1 MMKSFYLTVLMAL
14 MAVLASAQPKEG
26 SVKRTDLRAVAT
38 KYQMPMR
45 RAMAKTPSLDDII
58 SEQPAGTLKQYL
70 RTGMAMIGD
79 DFDVYEFEQNGSVAK
94 VVFGDD
100 GKSVYFYMPLS
111 QITYPAWVKGTLSD
125 DGTTITVPAGQQVLY
140 DVTEPNPWTDD
151 PGGEIYSFRLHLLE
165 LTELDNGSYTY
176 NIAEGDPDI
185 VWTVDKETGALS
197 LSSTDLDGYMIMGIV
212 YDTPDDPEA
221 DGQWNGYADYATVYV
236 PFTDEP
242 LAVPDGLKTETYSM
256 TYTNESGNVQGKLV
270 DVAFDGDDIWITN
283 FSKDFPDVWIKGSI
297 VDGKVVF
304 SRQMLLIDEFSDVV
318 YFQAYKAN
326 EVVEE
331 WGSYFEYEASTDDIV
346 FNYDAATR
354 SFATDMNCNVN
365 ASAIRFSGMEMFGQ
379 PSFSPYTEVAAT
391 PADPIITYFDGYEG
405 DRGYICFADFTIP
418 TVDVDGNFID
428 PAKLSFCFYTSENE
442 VYHFVR
448 DNYIRT
454 EETDGWDFEPAWTDG
469 MTEIPYTIVDEGYDF
484 SKDRVYFR
492 FGEMSRLGLQSIYR
506 GAGVERR
513 SNIYFYDEGIYEP
526 TGIREMTTQT
536 RPSEVFDLQGRR
548 VAQPT
553 RGLYI
558 VDGRKMIKN

>member
-14 MAVLASAQPKEG
+14 FAVLASAQPKEG

-45 RAMAKTPSLDDII
+45 RAMAKTPSLNDII

-79 DFDVYEFEQNGSVAK
+79 DFDVYEFEQNGSIAK

-140 DVTEPNPWTDD
+140 DVTEPNPWMDD
-151 PGGEIYSFRLHLLE
+151 PGGELYAFRLHLLE

-236 PFTDEP
+236 PFNDEP

-283 FSKDFPDVWIKGSI
+283 FSKDFPDVWIKGTI
-297 VDGKVVF
+297 ADGKVVF
-304 SRQMLLIDEFSDVV
+304 SRQMLLIDEYSDVV

-331 WGSYFEYEASTDDIV
+331 WGSYFEYEALTDDIV

-405 DRGYICFADFTIP
+405 DKGYICFADFTIP

-442 VYHFVR
+442 IYHFVR
-448 DNYIRT
+448 ENYVRT

-484 SKDRVYFR
+484 SKDRAYFR
-492 FGEMSRLGLQSIYR
+492 YGEMSRLGIQSIYR

-526 TGIREMTTQT
+526 TGIREVGDQS

>member
-14 MAVLASAQPKEG
+14 FAVLASAQPKEG

-140 DVTEPNPWTDD
+140 DVTDPDPWTDD
-151 PGGEIYSFRLHLLE
+151 PGGEIYAFRLHLLE

-236 PFTDEP
+236 PFNDEP
-242 LAVPDGLKTETYSM
+242 LAVPEGLKTETYSM

-270 DVAFDGDDIWITN
+270 DVAFDGDDVWITH
-283 FSKDFPDVWIKGSI
+283 FSKDFPDVWIKGTI

-304 SRQMLLIDEFSDVV
+304 ARQMLLIDEYSDVV
-318 YFQAYKAN
+318 YFQAYKAK

-331 WGSYFEYEASTDDIV
+331 WGSYFDYEASTDDIV

-405 DRGYICFADFTIP
+405 DKGYICFADFTIP

-442 VYHFVR
+442 IYHFVR

-484 SKDRVYFR
+484 SKDRAYFR
-492 FGEMSRLGLQSIYR
+492 YGEMSRLGLQSIYR

-526 TGIREMTTQT
+526 TGIREVGDQS